1 MKEYLELL
9 NSWGTSNTNSEDLN
23 KRIYLSNQ
31 LAVILIIPFLF
42 FLLSTLVFDLYN
54 HFIWLSF
61 TLLAFMSVPLLN
73 RRGFTNAARALLCL
87 GPTLMITTVA
97 IATKTHGDE
106 SNVMVALA
114 PRAFIL
120 CMAVLPLVVFN
131 HQHVKLMWGIFIINS
146 ICVLFYDELHY
157 LFGVE
162 ISRMEYTAWKYE
174 WFRATISIAFIT
186 ITLFLFVLQDINE
199 KFQRKI
205 EIQKKELLELNK
217 LKARLLG
224 IVSHDL
230 KGPVG
235 SLQSV
240 LSLLGM
246 QSLSPQQLSE
256 IAPELNE
263 KISTTVNTMD
273 NLLRWAMSQMNGL
286 KMSFAKVR
294 LHELVNDVIGFL
306 ENGAAKKG
314 IIIKNDILSNYL
326 VLADNEMLKIVLRNL
341 LTNAI
346 KFSSVNSL
354 IRVSASNLSDNKLE
368 IFISDQ
374 GVGMDQE
381 EVDRLFQV
389 QSHFTKLGTQ
399 NEKGSGLGLLLCK
412 ELIEKQGGDL
422 FVKSK
427 KGEGSTFSFTLD
439 KYSTT
444 EDREKTDFIIA

>member
-1 MKEYLELL
+1 MKAYFEIL
-9 NSWGTSNTNSEDLN
+9 NNWGTSPSHPEDLN

-42 FLLSTLVFDLYN
+42 FLVSTLVFDLYN
-54 HFIWLSF
+54 HFVWLSF
-61 TLLAFMSVPLLN
+61 TLLAFMAVPLLN
-73 RRGFTNAARALLCL
+73 RQGYTNVARVLLCL
-87 GPTLMITTVA
+87 GPTLTITTAA
-97 IATKTHGDE
+97 IATKTYGNE

-120 CMAVLPLVVFN
+120 CMAVLPLVIFN
-131 HQHVKLMWGIFIINS
+131 FRHAKLMWGIFIANG
-146 ICVLFYDELHY
+146 ICVLFFDELHY
-157 LFGVE
+157 LFGIE
-162 ISRMEYTAWKYE
+162 ISQMEYTAWKYE
-174 WFRATISIAFIT
+174 WLRATISIAFIT

-205 EIQKKELLELNK
+205 EIQKKELLELNR

-263 KISTTVNTMD
+263 KISTTVDTMD

-286 KMSFAKVR
+286 QLKSDKV
-294 LHELVNDVIGFL
+294 ELQKLIGEVIKFSDS
-306 ENGAAKKG
+306 NAQKKG
-314 IIIKNDILSNYL
+314 ISIKNLVSWDCA
-326 VLADNEMLKIVLRNL
+326 VLADQEMLKIIIRNL
-341 LTNAI
+341 LANAI
-346 KFSSVNSL
+346 KFSPEQTSIKITAEHLSEDKLQVSV
-354 IRVSASNLSDNKLE
+354 E
-368 IFISDQ
+368 DQ

-381 EVDRLFQV
+381 EIKKLLQV
-389 QSHFTKLGTQ
+389 QSHFSKLGTH

-412 ELIEKQGGDL
+412 ELVEKQGGKL
-422 FVKSK
+422 KVSSK
-427 KGEGSTFSFTLD
+427 KGEGSVFSFTLD
-439 KYSTT
+439 RYSSLSSQATA
-444 EDREKTDFIIA
+444 DYAMV